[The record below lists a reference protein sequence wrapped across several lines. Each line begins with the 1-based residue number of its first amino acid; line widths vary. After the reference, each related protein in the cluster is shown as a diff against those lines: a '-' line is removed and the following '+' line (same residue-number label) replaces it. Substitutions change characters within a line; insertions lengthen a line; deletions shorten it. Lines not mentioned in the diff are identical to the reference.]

1 MCVSALVCVS
11 GVLSKKMFCLFR
23 CQYVS
28 SYHQDPRGFK
38 PDILLK
44 QYIPAYL
51 VIQPGVYSAFFI
63 ALSFSDQ
70 LEFLNPSFAANRSF
84 VAITAFATT
93 TSSIIPGAYLLWSV
107 NIFVESFEGIN
118 VEFHKFSKQIKVAL

>member
-1 MCVSALVCVS
+1 
-11 GVLSKKMFCLFR
+11 MFLLTIR
-23 CQYVS
+23 I
-28 SYHQDPRGFK
+28 RGLK

-70 LEFLNPSFAANRSF
+70 LEFLNPSFAANRSY

-93 TSSIIPGAYLLWSV
+93 TPSIIPGAYLLWSV